1 MSHTAQASCVYDYV
15 ERDNVKM
22 RVCGACGLRDPFD
35 PCVKKINL
43 NKVNAE
49 HWLHLDTEA
58 ETRLRDLR
66 PFTLAKVGAD
76 GCIEE
81 VVVQRAML
89 HNMARVADN
98 GGALHTYHVVPEA
111 LVVEDDEDEEKVP
124 TDGSAPRDCIR
135 LCQHCAR
142 GFRCDASRPAATC
155 PIRSSP
161 PARLGSL

>member
-76 GCIEE
+76 GGIEE

-111 LVVEDDEDEEKVP
+111 LVVEDDRGRGEGADRWIGA
-124 TDGSAPRDCIR
+124 TR
-135 LCQHCAR
+135 LHPPM
-142 GFRCDASRPAATC
+142 PAL
-155 PIRSSP
+155 R
-161 PARLGSL
+161 ARLQVRRLPPSCHLPD